1 MAIQRSLRTP
11 PDHIYTESEFLDL
24 LEKARALGFSLDN
37 GTILE
42 TLTVGELDVLVN
54 QRQ

>member
-1 MAIQRSLRTP
+1 M
-11 PDHIYTESEFLDL
+11 DL
-24 LEKARALGFSLDN
+24 LEKAQALGFSLER

-42 TLTVGELDVLVN
+42 KLTVGELDVLVN